1 MLMLASAATL
11 GVLVPAATG
20 EFHYFQPSERPGT
33 LDDLVAPTNEHPAAA
48 VAYFTV
54 DSGFVIAFAAVF
66 VGLFVLTKPRAPQFA
81 RFALG
86 AGLWTAI
93 ADAIE
98 NALYWTYAM
107 RAQSGVALAEFD
119 TPLLPMLSNLK
130 MVGFFAT
137 YLTFA
142 VILPRRDWLERF
154 TTGLMLL
161 PPTIGLASMG
171 LPVLGDLRP
180 LLLAAPS
187 LPLIVVFARA
197 WSARVAADRDAAP
210 A

>member
-1 MLMLASAATL
+1 MLMLVAAMAL

-20 EFHYFQPSERPGT
+20 RFHYFQPSERPGA
-33 LDDLVAPTNEHPAAA
+33 LEDLVRPVNDYPGVA
-48 VAYFTV
+48 VAYFTT

-66 VGLFVLTKPRAPQFA
+66 VGLFVLSKHRSPQFA

-86 AGLWTAI
+86 AGVWTAI
-93 ADAIE
+93 ADTIE

-107 RAQSGVALAEFD
+107 RAQAGVVLAEFD
-119 TPLLPMLSNLK
+119 TPLLPVLSNLK

-137 YLTFA
+137 YLVFA
-142 VILPRRDWLERF
+142 LILPRRDWLERF
-154 TTGLMLL
+154 TTAVMLL
-161 PPTIGLASMG
+161 PPTMGLASMG
-171 LPVLGDLRP
+171 IPVLGDLRP

-197 WSARVAADRDAAP
+197 WAARVAADR
-210 A
+210 